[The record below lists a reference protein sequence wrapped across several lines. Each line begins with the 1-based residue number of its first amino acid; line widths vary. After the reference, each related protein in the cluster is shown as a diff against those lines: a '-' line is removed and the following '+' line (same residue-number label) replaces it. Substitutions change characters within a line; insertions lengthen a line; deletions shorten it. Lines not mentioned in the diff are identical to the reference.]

1 MAADCDILKDLLLGL
16 HLLEIVS
23 GTQVH
28 LLAQHRLKVS
38 HHGQLAV
45 VQLMLGL
52 VLLGVSEFEGGRE
65 KGS

>member
-38 HHGQLAV
+38 HHGQLAL
-45 VQLMLGL
+45 VQLVQGL
-52 VLLGVSEFEGGRE
+52 VLLGFCEFEGGRE

>member
-38 HHGQLAV
+38 HHCQLAV
-45 VQLMLGL
+45 V
-52 VLLGVSEFEGGRE
+52 
-65 KGS
+65 